1 MKKRIA
7 ATLLLLAMLF
17 GVMAPFTA
25 LQEIAWAEEIEAPR
39 PIEIVALSNDL
50 LICYDNKNKNY
61 VSSVIKIELSRKGKT
76 FSFTEKKTDSGDLN
90 PETDFLTG
98 EHFYYKQHI
107 RIKLTEETRFKEG
120 DTLKITSAGYQT
132 RTFLLGKKDALNGF
146 AFEDVPEQPPASKVT
161 KVSITNAPGEIEKG
175 KELTLQATVEGENLT
190 EEQKSVAWS
199 LEGNQKDGT
208 KIDRGSGTLTI
219 AKDES
224 AEKITVTATSNSDNK
239 IKGMVEIGIT
249 KETPQKVT
257 VSFNPGEGTGSM
269 DAVKVEKDADY
280 ELPSCTFIAPKG
292 KEFDGWKV
300 GEEIKKVGET
310 ITVSEAITITAQW
323 KEKESQEL
331 KEPIMPAEN
340 AFTADESSYSIG
352 YKKND
357 EIKSYLEKVTA
368 VKVMKKD
375 GTIKEYKKDAT
386 GGIIVSPNTVQ
397 PNITFLDKDLDLSV
411 EDKVEIIAE
420 GYKSLNLTITEKVS
434 YYGFIFSFKK
444 TNESFEEVEA
454 AKAKLKTYVESIV
467 WDVLE
472 GMPGIK
478 TTSNQAA
485 IEEFQAHYEQAG
497 KLLKKEN
504 AKITPEEL
512 NSMKK
517 MPSYKEGDKKI
528 KGTFSEI
535 VKKMRADFKV
545 VGARTEKNKDNE
557 KTYPVLNQGKI
568 QIQSQIPNLTNAK
581 DAKQRLYLNYITQG
595 DYEEKNK
602 TDATGGATPK
612 YKKQEV
618 PVDDYTV
625 TYEDNDVYTITVK
638 KIPEGAV
645 ILKPVVKVYLA
656 NITFVENGDMV
667 YVKKSVTPT
676 PSVPYTPS
684 VPSTPAPKMP
694 TKLEDTEQGKRY
706 TAEGTPEAL
715 NGAVKLDVV
724 IDEQGRTHW
733 NFLDKD
739 GNKVKTKGAVKVT
752 MPMKEGLRAPY
763 RIKVNGVY
771 TTFEEQNGSFST
783 VLRPMAD
790 VEMVRLNDT
799 VDGRQ
804 GILEGTKEALNGA
817 VSMKLEKKSNGA
829 FVFRLY
835 DAQGK
840 EVKSN
845 GYVFVEL
852 PVPTGTKAPY
862 RLSVGGVKTTF
873 EETNHGT
880 LAFALSIQ

>member
-25 LQEIAWAEEIEAPR
+25 FAGDVEENRYVAEGVYIRNVNKAIGKIEIEYSKDDSYDLEKR
-39 PIEIVALSNDL
+39 KLYQQNLKDYLSKVSKVEVKRGGETFTFDTKANDSFNL
-50 LICYDNKNKNY
+50 EKGQFY
-61 VSSVIKIELSRKGKT
+61 VSTSNVTFVFSAEKGDLITITAEGYPTKTLRISKEAGPSSVY
-76 FSFTEKKTDSGDLN
+76 SFTIE
-90 PETDFLTG
+90 
-98 EHFYYKQHI
+98 
-107 RIKLTEETRFKEG
+107 
-120 DTLKITSAGYQT
+120 
-132 RTFLLGKKDALNGF
+132 
-146 AFEDVPEQPPASKVT
+146 EQPPASKVT
-161 KVSITNAPGEIEKG
+161 
-175 KELTLQATVEGENLT
+175 
-190 EEQKSVAWS
+190 
-199 LEGNQKDGT
+199 
-208 KIDRGSGTLTI
+208 
-219 AKDES
+219 
-224 AEKITVTATSNSDNK
+224 
-239 IKGMVEIGIT
+239 
-249 KETPQKVT
+249 
-257 VSFNPGEGTGSM
+257 VSFDPGEGTGSM
-269 DAVKVEKDADY
+269 DAVEVEKDADY

-300 GEEIKKVGET
+300 GDKIKKVGEK
-310 ITVSEAITITAQW
+310 IKVSEAITITAQW

-420 GYKSLNLTITEKVS
+420 GYKSLNLTIAEKVS

-467 WDVLE
+467 EAVLE
-472 GMPGIK
+472 MPGIE

-485 IEEFQAHYEQAG
+485 IAEFKAHHKKADE
-497 KLLKKEN
+497 LLKKDN
-504 AKITPEEL
+504 AEITPDEL

-517 MPSYKEGDKKI
+517 MPSYMEGGKKI

-535 VKKMRADFKV
+535 VKKMRADFEV
-545 VGARTEKNKDNE
+545 LGARTEKNKDNGN
-557 KTYPVLNQGKI
+557 TYPVLNQGKI
-568 QIQSQIPNLTNAK
+568 QIKSQIPELTNEK
-581 DAKQRLYLNYITQG
+581 NAKQRLYLNYITQA
-595 DYEEKNK
+595 DYDAKGK
-602 TDATGGATPK
+602 ADATGGATPK

-625 TYEDNDVYTITVK
+625 KENNGVYTITVK

-656 NITFVENGDMV
+656 EITFVENGDMV

-852 PVPTGTKAPY
+852 PVPAGTKAPY

-880 LAFALSIQ
+880 LAFAVLIQ

>member
-25 LQEIAWAEEIEAPR
+25 FAGDVEENRYVAEGVYIRNVNKAIGKIEIEYSKDDSYDLEKR
-39 PIEIVALSNDL
+39 KLYQQNLKDYLNKVSKVEVKREEETFTFDTKVNDSFNL
-50 LICYDNKNKNY
+50 EKGQFY
-61 VSSVIKIELSRKGKT
+61 VSTSNVTFVFSAKKGDLITITAEGYPTKTLRISKEAGPSSVY
-76 FSFTEKKTDSGDLN
+76 SFTIE
-90 PETDFLTG
+90 
-98 EHFYYKQHI
+98 
-107 RIKLTEETRFKEG
+107 
-120 DTLKITSAGYQT
+120 
-132 RTFLLGKKDALNGF
+132 
-146 AFEDVPEQPPASKVT
+146 EQPLAS
-161 KVSITNAPGEIEKG
+161 
-175 KELTLQATVEGENLT
+175 
-190 EEQKSVAWS
+190 
-199 LEGNQKDGT
+199 
-208 KIDRGSGTLTI
+208 
-219 AKDES
+219 
-224 AEKITVTATSNSDNK
+224 
-239 IKGMVEIGIT
+239 
-249 KETPQKVT
+249 KVT
-257 VSFNPGEGTGSM
+257 VSFDPGEGTGSM
-269 DAVKVEKDADY
+269 DAVEVEKDADY
-280 ELPSCTFIAPKG
+280 ELPSCTFTAPKG

-300 GEEIKKVGET
+300 GDKIKKVGEK

-467 WDVLE
+467 EAVLE
-472 GMPGIK
+472 MPGIE

-485 IEEFQAHYEQAG
+485 IKEFQAHHKKADE
-497 KLLKKEN
+497 LLKKDN
-504 AKITPEEL
+504 AEITSDELKI
-512 NSMKK
+512 MKK
-517 MPSYKEGDKKI
+517 MPSYMEGEKKI

-535 VKKMRADFKV
+535 VKKMRADFQV
-545 VGARTEKNKDNE
+545 LGARTEKNKDNG
-557 KTYPVLNQGKI
+557 KTYPVLVQGKI
-568 QIQSQIPNLTNAK
+568 QINSQIPELTNAK
-581 DAKQRLYLNYITQG
+581 DAKKRLYLNYITQA
-595 DYEEKNK
+595 DYDAKGK
-602 TDATGGATPK
+602 ADATGGATPK

-625 TYEDNDVYTITVK
+625 EENDGVYTITVK

-656 NITFVENGDMV
+656 EITFVENGDMV

>member
-25 LQEIAWAEEIEAPR
+25 LQEIAWAEGGNAPKPRKIEAGY
-39 PIEIVALSNDL
+39 SNDL
-50 LICYDNKNKNY
+50 FIYYNNEMGSY
-61 VSSVIKIELSRKGKT
+61 VSSVEKIELNRRGEI
-76 FSFTEKKTDSGDLN
+76 FSFTNKKTDTFNLAPG
-90 PETDFLTG
+90 TDFFAGKDFLYG
-98 EHFYYKQHI
+98 QYIK
-107 RIKLTEETRFKEG
+107 IKLTEQTKFRKG
-120 DTLKITSAGYQT
+120 DTLKITSAGYQA
-132 RTFLLGKKDALNGF
+132 RTFVLGEKDNANSF
-146 AFEDVPEQPPASKVT
+146 AFEDVPEQPPAPKVT

-175 KELTLQATVEGENLT
+175 KELTLQATVEGEHLT
-190 EEQKSVAWS
+190 EEQKNVAWS
-199 LEGNQKDGT
+199 LEGNQKNGT

-224 AEKITVTATSNSDNK
+224 AEKITVTATSNYDNK

-257 VSFNPGEGTGSM
+257 VSFESNGGTDSM
-269 DAVKVEKDADY
+269 DAVEVEKDTDY
-280 ELPSCTFIAPKG
+280 ELPPCRFTAPKG

-300 GEEIKKVGET
+300 GGEIKKVGEK
-310 ITVSEAITITAQW
+310 ITVSGAITITAQW

-454 AKAKLKTYVESIV
+454 AKAKLKTYVNSIV
-467 WDVLE
+467 RDVLK
-472 GMPGIK
+472 MPGID
-478 TTSNQAA
+478 TASNQDA
-485 IEEFQAHYEQAG
+485 IEEFRARYEQA
-497 KLLKKEN
+497 KALLEKDN
-504 AKITPEEL
+504 AEITSDDLKI
-512 NSMKK
+512 MKK
-517 MPSYKEGDKKI
+517 MPSYMEGEKKI

-535 VKKMRADFKV
+535 VKKMRADFEV
-545 VGARTEKNKDNE
+545 LGERTEKNKDNGN
-557 KTYPVLNQGKI
+557 TYPVLVQGKI
-568 QIQSQIPNLTNAK
+568 QIKSQIPELTNAK
-581 DAKQRLYLNYITQG
+581 DAKKRLYLNYITQA
-595 DYEEKNK
+595 DYDAKGK
-602 TDATGGATPK
+602 ADATGGATPK

-618 PVDDYTV
+618 PVVDYTV
-625 TYEDNDVYTITVK
+625 EENNGVYTITVK

-656 NITFVENGDMV
+656 EITFVENGDMV

-880 LAFALSIQ
+880 LAFALLIQ

>member
-39 PIEIVALSNDL
+39 PDKLDSLSDDL
-50 LICYDNKNKNY
+50 FIYYNNKNKNY
-61 VSSVIKIELSRKGKT
+61 VSSVKKIELSREGKT
-76 FSFTEKKTDSGDLN
+76 FSFTERKTDSNDLN
-90 PETDFLTG
+90 PETDFFAG
-98 EHFYYKQHI
+98 ENLLYGQYI
-107 RIKLTEETRFKEG
+107 RIKLTEQTKFKEG
-120 DTLKITSAGYQT
+120 DILKITSTGYRT
-132 RTFLLGKKDALNGF
+132 RTFLLGKKDGAGTF
-146 AFEDVPEQPPASKVT
+146 AFEDVQEQPPASKVT

-219 AKDES
+219 AKDEN

-239 IKGMVEIGIT
+239 IKGTAEISIT

-257 VSFNPGEGTGSM
+257 VSFDPGEGTGSM

-280 ELPSCTFIAPKG
+280 ELPSCTFTAPEG
-292 KEFDGWKV
+292 KEFDGWEV
-300 GEEIKKVGET
+300 GGEIKKVGET
-310 ITVSEAITITAQW
+310 ITVSKDIMITAQW
-323 KEKESQEL
+323 K
-331 KEPIMPAEN
+331 
-340 AFTADESSYSIG
+340 D
-352 YKKND
+352 
-357 EIKSYLEKVTA
+357 
-368 VKVMKKD
+368 
-375 GTIKEYKKDAT
+375 
-386 GGIIVSPNTVQ
+386 
-397 PNITFLDKDLDLSV
+397 
-411 EDKVEIIAE
+411 
-420 GYKSLNLTITEKVS
+420 
-434 YYGFIFSFKK
+434 
-444 TNESFEEVEA
+444 SFEEVKA

-467 WDVLE
+467 RDVLE
-472 GMPGIK
+472 ELPGIN
-478 TTSNQAA
+478 TASNQDA
-485 IEEFQAHYEQAG
+485 IKEFKAHHKKADE
-497 KLLKKEN
+497 LLEKEN

-512 NSMKK
+512 DIMKK
-517 MPSYKEGDKKI
+517 MPSYMDGGKKI

-535 VKKMRADFKV
+535 VKKMRADFQV
-545 VGARTEKNKDNE
+545 LGARTEKNKDNGN
-557 KTYPVLNQGKI
+557 TYPVLDQGKI
-568 QIQSQIPNLTNAK
+568 QIKSQIPVLTNAK
-581 DAKQRLYLNYITQG
+581 DAKQRLYLNYITQA
-595 DYEEKNK
+595 DYDAKGK
-602 TDATGGATPK
+602 ADATGGATPK

-618 PVDDYTV
+618 PVDKYTV
-625 TYEDNDVYTITVK
+625 DDGDNGVYTITVK
-638 KIPEGAV
+638 EIPEGAV
-645 ILKPVVKVYLA
+645 ILKPVVKVQLA
-656 NITFVENGDMV
+656 EITFVENGDMV

-694 TKLEDTEQGKRY
+694 TKLEDAEQGKRY

-790 VEMVRLNDT
+790 VEMVRLND
-799 VDGRQ
+799 VADGRQ

-852 PVPTGTKAPY
+852 PVPAGTKAPY

>member
-17 GVMAPFTA
+17 GVMTPFTA
-25 LQEIAWAEEIEAPR
+25 LQEIAWAEGGNAPKPRKIEAGY
-39 PIEIVALSNDL
+39 SNDL
-50 LICYDNKNKNY
+50 FIYYNNEMGSY
-61 VSSVIKIELSRKGKT
+61 VSSVEKIELNRGGEI
-76 FSFTEKKTDSGDLN
+76 FSFTNKKTDTFNLTPG
-90 PETDFLTG
+90 TDFFAGKDFLYG
-98 EHFYYKQHI
+98 QYIK
-107 RIKLTEETRFKEG
+107 IKLTEQTKFRKG
-120 DTLKITSAGYQT
+120 DRLKITSAGYQA
-132 RTFLLGKKDALNGF
+132 RTFVLGEKDNANSF
-146 AFEDVPEQPPASKVT
+146 AFEDVPEQPPAPKVT

-175 KELTLQATVEGENLT
+175 KELTLQATVEGEHLT
-190 EEQKSVAWS
+190 EEQKNVAWS
-199 LEGNQKDGT
+199 LEGNQKNGT

-224 AEKITVTATSNSDNK
+224 AEKITVTATSNYDNK

-257 VSFNPGEGTGSM
+257 VSFESNGGTDSM
-269 DAVKVEKDADY
+269 DAVEIEKDTDY
-280 ELPSCTFIAPKG
+280 ELPPCRFTAPKG

-300 GEEIKKVGET
+300 GDKIKKVGEK

-454 AKAKLKTYVESIV
+454 AKAKLKTYVDSIV
-467 WDVLE
+467 EAVLE
-472 GMPGIK
+472 MPGIE

-485 IEEFQAHYEQAG
+485 IKEFQAHHKKADE
-497 KLLKKEN
+497 LLKKDN
-504 AKITPEEL
+504 AEITSDELKI
-512 NSMKK
+512 MKK
-517 MPSYKEGDKKI
+517 MPSYMEGEKKI

-535 VKKMRADFKV
+535 VKKMRADFQV
-545 VGARTEKNKDNE
+545 LGARTEKNKDNG
-557 KTYPVLNQGKI
+557 KTYPVLVQGKI
-568 QIQSQIPNLTNAK
+568 QINSQIPELTNAK
-581 DAKQRLYLNYITQG
+581 DAKKRLYLNYITQA
-595 DYEEKNK
+595 DYDAKGK
-602 TDATGGATPK
+602 ADATGGATPK

-625 TYEDNDVYTITVK
+625 EENDGVYTITVK

-656 NITFVENGDMV
+656 EITFVENGDMV

-790 VEMVRLNDT
+790 VEMVRLND
-799 VDGRQ
+799 VADGRQ

-852 PVPTGTKAPY
+852 PVPAGTKAPY

-880 LAFALSIQ
+880 LAFAVLIQ